1 MTSELSRPSWQ
12 RAPFE
17 VGNRAAVKHRFFA
30 AKMDADDQAEIDAII
45 VSLRAL
51 VLTDLDVDALQ
62 PLLEL
67 TAMQMWRLRRAYVHL
82 AGRDLEQGG
91 SVNPLLRHVDI
102 AEKSVRANIA
112 SLVLEPQAAAD
123 LNLTLVRSRK
133 PFDLSVLS
141 PAQRETVLAAFV
153 EVGLLER

>member
-1 MTSELSRPSWQ
+1 MTTDLAFEGQRP
-12 RAPFE
+12 PFE
-17 VGNRAAVKHRFFA
+17 PGNRAAVKHRFFA
-30 AKMDADDQAEIDAII
+30 AKLDADDQAEIDAIME
-45 VSLRAL
+45 SLRRL
-51 VLTDLDVDALQ
+51 VLSELDVDALQ

-82 AGRDLEQGG
+82 AGRDLEEGG

-102 AEKSVRANIA
+102 CEKSVKQNIA

-123 LNLTLVRSRK
+123 LNLTMVRSRK
-133 PFDLSVLS
+133 AFDLSVLS
-141 PAQRETVLAAFV
+141 PAQRDVVVAAFV